1 VAANGGEQQ
10 FAVAGEEVPS
20 GVPGLR
26 SRPEEGPPGGDAI
39 QGVLVCLDHLPFYWY
54 GFEFRRPNL
63 LGCSPKMIMEK
74 LFWLVYLLI
83 FKEFFPL
90 FAVKSS
96 EELGGY

>member
-74 LFWLVYLLI
+74 NYSGLYI
-83 FKEFFPL
+83 
-90 FAVKSS
+90 S
-96 EELGGY
+96 